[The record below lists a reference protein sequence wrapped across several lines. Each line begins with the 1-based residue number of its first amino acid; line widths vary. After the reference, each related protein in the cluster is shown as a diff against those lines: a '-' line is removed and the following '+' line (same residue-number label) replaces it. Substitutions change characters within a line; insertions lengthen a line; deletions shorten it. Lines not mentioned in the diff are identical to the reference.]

1 MVFFTGVAVL
11 TVATGGVGAIAGAAI
26 GSSAGTAAATAGTA
40 TALGTAAGVG
50 TAGGAIAGAGAGAL
64 AGAAGGGSL
73 AGATA
78 GAVAGGSAAVGVG
91 STGAGAGALAAGALS
106 GPVGWLAVGAT
117 ENADGGRA
125 TYDCWKPVIH
135 DTSEELSSGIAL
147 RDLVSHQN
155 IANVVIT
162 PGISTGLP
170 HIILENIWNEKFEI
184 EYLVIQN
191 TGKCVCHAKPVCV

>member
-11 TVATGGVGAIAGAAI
+11 TVATGGAGAIAGAAI

-64 AGAAGGGSL
+64 AGAAGGSL

-162 PGISTGLP
+162 PGIPTGLP

-184 EYLVIQN
+184 EYLIIQN